1 MPKEEP
7 ENSRLELARRLHD
20 GPAQKLVALG
30 YRLDALIGVK
40 NLAPS
45 HRRELREIRL
55 DLMELTED
63 FRDELYLQS
72 RRDLNSLKSE
82 LSILLPGFE
91 IEFGVP
97 ESTALLPFE
106 HSLVNLILEIARNS
120 SKYSNG
126 QRFWVNIEIEV
137 DLIRMWIGDN
147 GTKAISVRE
156 RSLGLKLINA
166 QVQALNGIVELT
178 CGENGNEYLME
189 IPRS

>member
-1 MPKEEP
+1 MPKEEL
-7 ENSRLELARRLHD
+7 ENSRLELTRRLHD

-40 NLAPS
+40 NLAPN
-45 HRRELREIRL
+45 HRRELRQIRL

-72 RRDLNSLKSE
+72 IRDLNSLKSE
-82 LSILLPGFE
+82 LSMLLPGFE
-91 IEFGVP
+91 IEFRIP
-97 ESTALLPFE
+97 ESTELLPIE
-106 HSLVNLILEIARNS
+106 HSLVNLILEIAQNA

-137 DLIRMWIGDN
+137 DLIRMRIGDN

-156 RSLGLKLINA
+156 RSLGLRLINA

-178 CGENGNEYLME
+178 CGENGNEYFME